1 MSGLV
6 VLDPAAY
13 LYTLTLSYFA
23 AGGTAPRILME
34 LDNTEACKRVVLA
47 GFGAAL
53 LPEMAIRDELRR
65 GELIALRVE
74 GASTPKRTIHA
85 LWRAGGEPSATANAL
100 LRTLPRAS

>member
-1 MSGLV
+1 MKCRGESKALLHGRRGIS
-6 VLDPAAY
+6 AAY
-13 LYTLTLSYFA
+13 
-23 AGGTAPRILME
+23 
-34 LDNTEACKRVVLA
+34 DKRVLA